1 MSDNEAV
8 VYRGSPSLMVKAG
21 AVIVSVL
28 LIAGFITAAVM
39 LNQPLVAI
47 GACVVALYLACVII
61 AVKQEAYEIT
71 NQRVRWRRGIMTK
84 RTDEL
89 ELYRVQDV
97 TTIEPFSLRMVGA
110 GNVRITS
117 ADSSTPVLELKAVKD
132 PQRLREHLRTHI
144 EECRQR
150 KGVRVT
156 EYDSPGPA

>member
-1 MSDNEAV
+1 
-8 VYRGSPSLMVKAG
+8 MVKAG

-47 GACVVALYLACVII
+47 GACAVAVYLTCVII

-71 NQRVRWRRGIMTK
+71 SQRVRWRRGIFTK

-97 TTIEPFSLRMVGA
+97 TTIEPLSLRMVGA

-117 ADSSTPVLELKAVKD
+117 GDSTTPVLELKAVKD
-132 PQRLREHLRTHI
+132 PQRLREHLRTHV

-150 KGVRVT
+150 RGVRVT
-156 EYDSPGPA
+156 EYDNPGPA

>member
-8 VYRGSPSLMVKAG
+8 VYRGAPSLMVRAG
-21 AVIVSVL
+21 SVIVSVL
-28 LIAGFITAAVM
+28 LIAGFIAAAVM
-39 LNQPLVAI
+39 MNEPLIAI
-47 GACVVALYLACVII
+47 GACAVAVYLACVIV

-71 NQRVRWRRGIMTK
+71 NQRVRWRRGILTK

-97 TTIEPFSLRMVGA
+97 TTIEPLSLRMVGA

-117 ADSSTPVLELKAVKD
+117 ADSSTPVLELKAVKN
-132 PQRLREHLRTHI
+132 PSELREHLRTHI